1 MGPSETAMPAVGA
14 LEEQY
19 LEIAMDIGRMGAWE
33 WDIATGQ
40 VTWSASLERIHGL
53 EPGTFTGTFEA
64 YQSDMHPEDRG
75 RVLAAIQEA
84 VETGVDHHIEYRIVI
99 PSGDVRWLDARGRVF
114 NDAVGRPVRMLG
126 ICADV
131 TDARR
136 EARRRDFLV
145 AASQTLAASLDYETT
160 LRRVAELAVPHVADW
175 CAVDLLEGEQLQ
187 RLAVAHTDPEK
198 VAIAQTFHREY
209 PPKPDDA
216 YGSWA
221 VIRSG
226 CPEMLQN
233 ITEEQMEA
241 GAVDARQVELLRAL
255 GLCSYVIVPIRVEDR
270 VIGAITFVNADSKR
284 PFDPLDL
291 QLAEALASTAG
302 VAIEKAVLFRQAR
315 RAIESRDELMAMVS
329 HDLRNPLHVLVLR
342 VSTLEARLARLSAV
356 EPKLMDDIAALGVA
370 GNRMARMVRDL
381 VDSVAIE
388 GGGLQLIPRV
398 EDVAALVAKALPEL
412 EVLAR
417 QAGQRL
423 ELETSGLEDLCISCD
438 AERVMQ
444 VLENL
449 VTNAAKFG
457 SRAGRILMQVRG
469 IAAGVELSV
478 TDEGPGVSQE
488 LRARIFERYVK
499 SEDARGGLGLGLY
512 IAKAIVRGHGGRL
525 WVEDAPEGGAV
536 FRIFLPTKPR

>member
-1 MGPSETAMPAVGA
+1 
-14 LEEQY
+14 
-19 LEIAMDIGRMGAWE
+19 MDIGRMGAWE

-64 YQSDMHPEDRG
+64 YQSDIHPEDRG
-75 RVLAAIQEA
+75 RVLAAIEKA

-131 TDARR
+131 TEVRR

-160 LRRVAELAVPHVADW
+160 LRRVAELAVPDVADW
-175 CAVDLLEGEQLQ
+175 CAVDLLEGEELQ
-187 RLAVAHTDPEK
+187 RLAVTHRDPEK
-198 VAIAQTFHREY
+198 VALAQTFHREY

-216 YGSWA
+216 CGSWA

-226 CPEMLQN
+226 RPEMLQN
-233 ITEEQMEA
+233 ITDEQMEA

-255 GLCSYVIVPIRVEDR
+255 GLCSYMIVPVHVEDR

-284 PFDPLDL
+284 PFDPMDL
-291 QLAEALASTAG
+291 QLAEALASAAG
-302 VAIEKAVLFRQAR
+302 LAIEKAVLYRQAR

-329 HDLRNPLHVLVLR
+329 HDLSNPLHVLVLR
-342 VSTLEARLARLSAV
+342 VSTLEARLSRLSAV

-370 GNRMARMVRDL
+370 GSRMARMVRDL
-381 VDSVAIE
+381 VDSVAID
-388 GGGLQLIPRV
+388 GGGLQLIPKV

-412 EVLAR
+412 ELLAR

-423 ELETSGLEDLCISCD
+423 ELETSGLEDLRISCD

-457 SRAGRILMQVRG
+457 SRASRILMQARR
-469 IAAGVELSV
+469 IATGVELSV

-512 IAKAIVRGHGGRL
+512 IANAIVRGHGGRL

-536 FRIFLPTKPR
+536 FRFTLPTKPR